1 MAQFHDGLDALKA
14 LVASSG
20 IAGNWTEEANNKHV
34 FRSRERG
41 ILNHWP
47 AKGTLDFQGPAAAQ
61 APLKAIFANGAPAV
75 VPTAAAPA
83 PAAPPA
89 QAAAQE
95 QARTKIF
102 IVHGHDT
109 VAMEQLELILRR
121 LNLNPFILQN
131 NDGGGNTIIEAL
143 EQRIYNEAAFGIV
156 LMTPDDFGYAKA
168 GGADNTQPR
177 ARQNVVLE
185 MGMLFAAL
193 GRNRM
198 TVLKK
203 GNLEIPS
210 DIGGLLRLDFNDHV
224 KEVAVRLATRMKQA
238 GIEIDDGLIAGCGA

>member
-1 MAQFHDGLDALKA
+1 MADVFHDGIEALKA
-14 LVASSG
+14 RVEASG
-20 IAGNWTEEANNKHV
+20 IVGAWSEEAGGKHV

-47 AKGTLDFQGPAAAQ
+47 ATGRVNFQGPEAAQ
-61 APLKAIFANGAPAV
+61 GPLKAIFAAAAPA
-75 VPTAAAPA
+75 TFTAPA
-83 PAAPPA
+83 PAAPPP
-89 QAAAQE
+89 QPAANTAP
-95 QARTKIF
+95 RTKIF

-156 LMTPDDFGYAKA
+156 LMTPDDFGYPKA
-168 GGADNTQPR
+168 AGVDNTQPR

-198 TVLKK
+198 AVLKK

>member
-1 MAQFHDGLDALKA
+1 MPDFHEGIEALKA
-14 LVASSG
+14 KVEASG
-20 IAGNWTEEANNKHV
+20 IVGNWTEEAGGKHV

-41 ILNHWP
+41 ILNHWT
-47 AKGTLDFQGPAAAQ
+47 ATGRVNFQGPDAAQ
-61 APLKAIFANGAPAV
+61 GPLKAIFAAAAP
-75 VPTAAAPA
+75 VPVAAPA

-89 QAAAQE
+89 QPAANA
-95 QARTKIF
+95 APRTKIF

-143 EQRIYNEAAFGIV
+143 EQRIYQESAFGIV

-168 GGADNTQPR
+168 GGVDHTQPR

-193 GRNRM
+193 GRDRM
-198 TVLKK
+198 AVLKK
-203 GNLEIPS
+203 GALEIPS
-210 DIGGLLRLDFNDHV
+210 DINGLLRLDFNDHV
-224 KEVAVRLATRMKQA
+224 KEVAVRLANRMKQS
-238 GIEIDDGLIAGCGA
+238 GIEIDDALIVGCGA

>member
-1 MAQFHDGLDALKA
+1 VAQFHDGLEALKA
-14 LVASSG
+14 LVAASRIVGAWS
-20 IAGNWTEEANNKHV
+20 EEANGKHV
-34 FRSRERG
+34 FRSREKG

-47 AKGTLDFQGPAAAQ
+47 ATGMVNFQGPEAAQ
-61 APLKAIFANGAPAV
+61 GPLKAIFANAAPAA
-75 VPTAAAPA
+75 VPAAPA

-89 QAAAQE
+89 QAAVQE
-95 QARTKIF
+95 PPRTKIF

-143 EQRIYNEAAFGIV
+143 EQRIYKESTFGIV
-156 LMTPDDFGYAKA
+156 LMTPDDFGYAKV
-168 GGADNTQPR
+168 GGIDNTQPR

-193 GRNRM
+193 GRDRM
-198 TVLKK
+198 AVLKK
-203 GNLEIPS
+203 GNLELPS
-210 DIGGLLRLDFNDHV
+210 DINGLLRLDFNDHV
-224 KEVAVRLATRMKQA
+224 KEVAVKLANRMKQS
-238 GIEIDDGLIAGCGA
+238 GIEIDDALIVGCGA

>member
-1 MAQFHDGLDALKA
+1 MADVFRDGIEALKA
-14 LVASSG
+14 KVEASG
-20 IAGNWTEEANNKHV
+20 IVGAWSEEAGGKHV

-47 AKGTLDFQGPAAAQ
+47 ATGRVNFQGPEAAQGPLKEIFAAA
-61 APLKAIFANGAPAV
+61 APPPV
-75 VPTAAAPA
+75 VTPA

-89 QAAAQE
+89 QPAANA
-95 QARTKIF
+95 APRTKIF

-143 EQRIYNEAAFGIV
+143 EQQIYKEAAFGIV
-156 LMTPDDFGYAKA
+156 LMTPDDFGYSKA
-168 GGADNTQPR
+168 GGVDNTQPR

-198 TVLKK
+198 AVLKK
-203 GNLEIPS
+203 GSLEIPS